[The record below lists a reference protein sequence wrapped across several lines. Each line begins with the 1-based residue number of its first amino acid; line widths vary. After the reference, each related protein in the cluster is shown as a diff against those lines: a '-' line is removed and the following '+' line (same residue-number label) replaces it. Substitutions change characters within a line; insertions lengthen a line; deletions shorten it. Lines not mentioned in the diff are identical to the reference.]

1 MADGILSA
9 PRPLPADRTAA
20 ERLGCEWIITHASE
34 MREVARGAHAPMYQV
49 TGPALDAI
57 ASILLRGQDPNQ
69 NVGLIVD
76 AVSRELRPRGACV
89 DPQTLESHGG
99 SLHVMDLYTSSLFDA
114 PLVTR
119 EPTDDPDSPASDG
132 RIPLNQPSKVAA
144 AKVLRALDRGQNH
157 RDRNHRA
164 KEKQARAREAGQGW
178 FTGWSWRVP
187 DDRGAAND
195 DAKPVNVLHTRAGRK
210 TE

>member
-1 MADGILSA
+1 MPDGILAA
-9 PRPLPADRTAA
+9 PRPLPADRPAA
-20 ERLGCEWIITHASE
+20 ERLACEWITAHPDE
-34 MREVARGAHAPMYQV
+34 MRDIARGSHAPSYQV
-49 TGPALDAI
+49 TGPAMDAI
-57 ASILLRGQDPNQ
+57 ASILLRGDEPAQ

-76 AVSRELRPRGACV
+76 AVARELRPRGACV
-89 DPQTLESHGG
+89 DPHTLESHGG
-99 SLHVMDLYTSSLFDA
+99 SLHVMDLYTAGLYDA

-119 EPTDDPDSPASDG
+119 EPTDDLVTSADA
-132 RIPLNQPSKVAA
+132 RIPINQPSKVAA
-144 AKVLRALDRGQNH
+144 AKVLRTLDRGQNH

-195 DAKPVNVLHTRAGRK
+195 DANPGCVLHTRAGRETK
-210 TE
+210 